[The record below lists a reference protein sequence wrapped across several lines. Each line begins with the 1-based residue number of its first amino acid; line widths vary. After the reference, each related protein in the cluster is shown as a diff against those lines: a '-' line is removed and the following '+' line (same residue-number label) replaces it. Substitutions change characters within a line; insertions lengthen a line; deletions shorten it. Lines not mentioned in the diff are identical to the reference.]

1 MSGDS
6 IRSSSRSMGNT
17 SIEKF
22 VGTALIASEDAI
34 AMRLLVEALEEL
46 ALSVEVC
53 TKVLAASDRVKR
65 RKLEVVVID
74 FALGDQATFF
84 LGQVRGSLSNR
95 TAVIFAIT
103 NSSEETARALK
114 SGAGF
119 ALERPLTIESIRH
132 TLKAAY
138 RLIVRE
144 RRRYFR
150 YQISVPAAI
159 SNKGA
164 HVIFGKTVNVSE
176 RGMAVS
182 TSTPLMPGTEVTAQF
197 TLPVPN
203 VSIKAECRVCWT
215 NDKGE
220 TGLSF
225 LFLPSDLGSQL
236 QAWLSQQLNEQLG
249 MPQTSDAPTQSG

>member
-1 MSGDS
+1 
-6 IRSSSRSMGNT
+6 MGNT

-103 NSSEETARALK
+103 NSSEET
-114 SGAGF
+114 
-119 ALERPLTIESIRH
+119 P
-132 TLKAAY
+132 
-138 RLIVRE
+138 
-144 RRRYFR
+144 
-150 YQISVPAAI
+150 
-159 SNKGA
+159 
-164 HVIFGKTVNVSE
+164 
-176 RGMAVS
+176 
-182 TSTPLMPGTEVTAQF
+182 
-197 TLPVPN
+197 
-203 VSIKAECRVCWT
+203 
-215 NDKGE
+215 
-220 TGLSF
+220 
-225 LFLPSDLGSQL
+225 
-236 QAWLSQQLNEQLG
+236 
-249 MPQTSDAPTQSG
+249 